1 MKRALSTC
9 VFLALCAL
17 ALGAQTKYGV
27 TATADKATDFTTIKS
42 YVWQAGWETPNRVTH
57 AQIVAAVDRELKALG
72 LEKKASGPSDVV
84 VKYASIRRVD
94 IETNPKAEL
103 GQSTQIDVGTLVV
116 TMLHPT
122 SAKELLRLRID
133 KPIEMDAAK
142 SEATVNAIVTEL
154 FSKYPTRVVKK

>member
-1 MKRALSTC
+1 MKRVLFACLMLT
-9 VFLALCAL
+9 LCAL
-17 ALGAQTKYGV
+17 PLAGQTKYGV

-42 YVWQAGWETPNRVTH
+42 YVWQAGWETPNRAVH

-72 LEKKASGPSDVV
+72 LAKKDAAPADVV

-94 IETNPKAEL
+94 ISTDPKAAL
-103 GQSTQIDVGTLVV
+103 GESKQTDVGTIIV

-133 KPIEMDAAK
+133 KPIEIDAAK
-142 SEATVNAIVTEL
+142 MEATINAVVTEL
-154 FSKYPTRVVKK
+154 FSNYPTRTVKK